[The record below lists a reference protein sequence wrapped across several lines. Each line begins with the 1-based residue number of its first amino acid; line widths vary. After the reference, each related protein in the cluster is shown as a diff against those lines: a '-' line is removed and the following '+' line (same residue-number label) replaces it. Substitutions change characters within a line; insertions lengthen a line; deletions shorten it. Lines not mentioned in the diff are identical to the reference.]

1 MILEQL
7 WRIITLSGNNDLR
20 QGTKMTDSTKQSFAE
35 KILDSMVD
43 ENGHCG
49 ERGLSGK
56 QFAILSK
63 GLTLVERADR
73 GGWVGAYSGVN
84 FSEEIFDGTIG
95 RYAVKLSCFHHFND
109 RYTVVSID
117 KWTDELPT
125 FEDSEFVGE
134 AGSRM
139 ETDVTYVGESSY
151 VRETY
156 DGCGYEVLHIYKFA
170 DADGNLLVWKTTCEL
185 GCKAGTRLK
194 LRGTVKKHDTYKDI
208 KQTVLTR
215 CKKIE
220 F

>member
-1 MILEQL
+1 M
-7 WRIITLSGNNDLR
+7 
-20 QGTKMTDSTKQSFAE
+20 KSFAE

-49 ERGLSGK
+49 ERGLSAK
-56 QFAILSK
+56 QFNILSE
-63 GLTLVERADR
+63 GLVLVERIDR
-73 GGWVGAYSGVN
+73 GGWVGAYSGVD
-84 FSEEIFDGTIG
+84 FFEDIFEGTIG
-95 RYAVKLSCFHHFND
+95 RYEVKLSCFHHFND

-134 AGSRM
+134 VDSRM
-139 ETDVTYVGESSY
+139 ENDVTYVGESSY

-156 DGCGYEVLHIYKFA
+156 NGYGYETLHIYKFA
-170 DADGNLLVWKTTCEL
+170 DADGNMLVWKTTCEL

-194 LRGTVKKHDTYKDI
+194 LRGTVKKHDTYKSI

-215 CKKIE
+215 CKIL
-220 F
+220 